1 MFKRFAIIITCVVLL
16 ATTGGV
22 FATWQYAENSPTPQQ
37 HNVGVSLSEFY
48 YPPEEILPGGGG
60 SASGEVALGENHFAV
75 IEIIVNT
82 AGNGYALN
90 SNNSLIHS
98 KLDNE
103 GDMLFSNQKISGG
116 NLKFILDPK
125 NNTHKL
131 YYVIEKSSDTLYY
144 IYTFSTD
151 ALATASG
158 TEFEIEVYRTAVE
171 KSNKWVA
178 TVSHKGVA
186 KTLRLSDIDVSADSQ
201 SQKYSINIETWHT

>member
-1 MFKRFAIIITCVVLL
+1 
-16 ATTGGV
+16 
-22 FATWQYAENSPTPQQ
+22 
-37 HNVGVSLSEFY
+37 
-48 YPPEEILPGGGG
+48 
-60 SASGEVALGENHFAV
+60 
-75 IEIIVNT
+75 
-82 AGNGYALN
+82 
-90 SNNSLIHS
+90 
-98 KLDNE
+98 
-103 GDMLFSNQKISGG
+103 MLFSNQKISGG

-158 TEFEIEVYRTAVE
+158 TEIEIEVYRTTVE

-178 TVSHKGVA
+178 TVSYKGAA
-186 KTLRLSDIDVSADSQ
+186 KTLRLSDINVSADSQ